1 MNGYRTIDR
10 YRLGCLLKTRVIM
23 DKKALFYLSDSQTEL
38 ITAVF
43 YRSIDGILTYTLY
56 ARGAEKGLGRAMAQ
70 EGPV

>member
-1 MNGYRTIDR
+1 
-10 YRLGCLLKTRVIM
+10 M

>member
-1 MNGYRTIDR
+1 
-10 YRLGCLLKTRVIM
+10 M

-56 ARGAEKGLGRAMAQ
+56 ARGSETVARLLYIVET
-70 EGPV
+70 